1 LAKNAIRH
9 SYINIGSGLKNKK
22 TIMIKIAIALGVLV
36 TATLLM
42 KKTGMSYRQSVLKT
56 MYPAIMW
63 TSKAAG
69 KKQIQANKDNAV
81 PLVSFYSLHV
91 KDINGN
97 DFKFE
102 DLKGKKVLIV
112 NTASNCGFTA
122 QYEAL
127 EKLSIQYRD
136 KLVILGFPSNDFKE
150 QEAGDNQNIVNFC
163 KKNYGVSFPLME
175 KSSVIKGHDQNEV
188 HKWLSDM
195 TINGWCHQEP
205 AWNFCK
211 YLVNENG
218 VLTHYFPMIV
228 DPLAPEVVAAIDA
241 K

>member
-1 LAKNAIRH
+1 M
-9 SYINIGSGLKNKK
+9 KNKK
-22 TIMIKIAIALGVLV
+22 NSMIKIAIALGVLV
-36 TATLLM
+36 SATLLM

-63 TSKAAG
+63 ASKATG
-69 KKQIQANKDNAV
+69 KKLIQTNKSNSA
-81 PLVSFYSLHV
+81 PLVSFYSLQC
-91 KDINGN
+91 KDINGK
-97 DFKFE
+97 DFDFAS
-102 DLKGKKVLIV
+102 LKGKKVLIV
-112 NTASNCGFTA
+112 NTASDCGFTG

-127 EKLSIQYRD
+127 EKLSKLYVD

-150 QEAGDNQNIVNFC
+150 QETGGNENIAAFC

-175 KSSVIKGHDQNEV
+175 KSIVIKKNHQNEV

-211 YLVNENG
+211 YLVNEQG
-218 VLTHYFPMIV
+218 TLTHYFPMTV
-228 DPLAPEVVAAIDA
+228 DPLDASVMEAIE
-241 K
+241 KK

>member
-1 LAKNAIRH
+1 
-9 SYINIGSGLKNKK
+9 
-22 TIMIKIAIALGVLV
+22 MIKIAIALGVV
-36 TATLLM
+36 VAATLLM
-42 KKTGMSYRQSVLKT
+42 KKTGMSYRQSVLKSL
-56 MYPAIMW
+56 YPAIMW

-69 KKQIQANKDNAV
+69 KKQIQTNKENAA
-81 PLVSFYSLHV
+81 PTVSFYTLHV

-97 DFKFE
+97 DFNFS

-127 EKLSIQYRD
+127 EKLSIHYRD

-150 QEAGDNQNIVNFC
+150 QEAGDNQGIVNFC

-175 KSSVIKGHDQNEV
+175 KSSVIKGHHQNEV

-228 DPLAPEVVAAIDA
+228 DPLAPEVVAAIDS

>member
-1 LAKNAIRH
+1 M
-9 SYINIGSGLKNKK
+9 
-22 TIMIKIAIALGVLV
+22 IMIKIAITLGVLV

-56 MYPAIMW
+56 IYPAIMW
-63 TSKAAG
+63 SSKAAG
-69 KKQIQANKDNAV
+69 KKQILTNKENAI
-81 PLVSFYSLHV
+81 PLVSFYTLTA

-97 DFKFE
+97 EFKFS
-102 DLKGKKVLIV
+102 DLQGKKVLIV
-112 NTASNCGFTA
+112 NTASNCGFTG

-127 EKLSIQYRD
+127 EQLSHQFGD
-136 KLVILGFPSNDFKE
+136 KLVIIGFPANDFKA
-150 QEAGDNQNIVNFC
+150 QEAGDNADIASFC

-175 KSSVIKGHDQNEV
+175 KSSVIKGNHQNEV

-211 YLVNENG
+211 YLVNEKG
-218 VLTHYFPMIV
+218 MLTHYFPMTV
-228 DPLAPEVVAAIDA
+228 DPLAPEVIAAIQA
-241 K
+241 N

>member
-1 LAKNAIRH
+1 MKI
-9 SYINIGSGLKNKK
+9 KK

-42 KKTGMSYRQSVLKT
+42 KKSGMSYRQSVLKT

-63 TSKAAG
+63 ASKSSG
-69 KKQIQANKDNAV
+69 RKQIQTNKENLA
-81 PLVSFYSLHV
+81 PTVSFYTLSA

-97 DFKFE
+97 IFNLA

-112 NTASNCGFTA
+112 NTASDCGFTA

-127 EKLSIQYRD
+127 EQLSHQFAN
-136 KLVILGFPSNDFKE
+136 KLVIIGFPSNDFKE
-150 QEAGDNQNIVNFC
+150 QESANNTQIEGFC

-175 KSSVIKGHDQNEV
+175 KSMVIKGNHQNEV
-188 HKWLSDM
+188 YKWLSDM

-211 YLVNENG
+211 YLINEQG
-218 VLTHYFPMIV
+218 VLTHYFPMTV
-228 DPLAPEVVAAIDA
+228 DPLSKEVMAAIEG

>member
-1 LAKNAIRH
+1 
-9 SYINIGSGLKNKK
+9 
-22 TIMIKIAIALGVLV
+22 MIKIAIALGILV

-56 MYPAIMW
+56 LYPAIMW
-63 TSKAAG
+63 SSKAAA
-69 KKQIQANKDNAV
+69 KKQIQFNKENV
-81 PLVSFYSLHV
+81 PPLVSFYTLSF
-91 KDINGN
+91 KDINGKE
-97 DFKFE
+97 FKFA

-112 NTASNCGFTA
+112 NTASDCGFTA

-127 EKLSIQYRD
+127 EKLSLQYKD
-136 KLVILGFPSNDFKE
+136 KLVVVGFPANDFKQ
-150 QEAGDNQNIVNFC
+150 QETADNSKIENFC
-163 KKNYGVSFPLME
+163 KKNYGVTFPLME

-188 HKWLSDM
+188 YKWLSDM

-228 DPLAPEVVAAIDA
+228 DPLSTDLMQAIEA

>member
-1 LAKNAIRH
+1 
-9 SYINIGSGLKNKK
+9 
-22 TIMIKIAIALGVLV
+22 MIKIAIALGVLV

-42 KKTGMSYRQSVLKT
+42 KKSGMSYRQSVLKT

-63 TSKAAG
+63 ASKSSG
-69 KKQIQANKDNAV
+69 KKQIQVNKENVA
-81 PLVSFYSLHV
+81 PRVSFYTLTA

-97 DFKFE
+97 AFNFA

-112 NTASNCGFTA
+112 NTASDCGFTA

-127 EKLSIQYRD
+127 EQLSLQFGN
-136 KLVILGFPSNDFKE
+136 KLVIIGFPSNDFKE
-150 QEAGDNQNIVNFC
+150 QEAADNSNIANFC
-163 KKNYGVSFPLME
+163 KKNYGVTFPLME
-175 KSSVIKGHDQNEV
+175 KSVVIKGSHQNEV

-195 TINGWCHQEP
+195 SMNGWCHQEP

-218 VLTHYFPMIV
+218 VLTHYFPMTV
-228 DPLAPEVVAAIDA
+228 DPLSKEVIAAIEA
-241 K
+241 Q